1 MIPPLA
7 AGAVA
12 LLLGAYVG
20 SRVVD
25 KIDIGKM
32 KLLVYG
38 VIGFAGAVT
47 FIAGFLSPI

>member
-1 MIPPLA
+1 MKPSATDDKRERPCGSSA
-7 AGAVA
+7 
-12 LLLGAYVG
+12 G

-38 VIGFAGAVT
+38 FIGFAGAVT
-47 FIAGFLSPI
+47 FFTGF